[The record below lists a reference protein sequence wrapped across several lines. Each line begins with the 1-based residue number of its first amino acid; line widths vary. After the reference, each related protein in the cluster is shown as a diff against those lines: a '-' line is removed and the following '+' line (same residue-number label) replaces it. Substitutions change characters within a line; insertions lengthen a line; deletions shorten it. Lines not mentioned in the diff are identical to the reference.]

1 MESLL
6 SPTESM
12 PCGTAIAAVAPALSA
27 AAVPAAGR
35 RGGAQL
41 RPGQQLR
48 PLLCAHA
55 SVQWPPAHLA
65 HWAHR

>member
-27 AAVPAAGR
+27 AAVPAA
-35 RGGAQL
+35 ASLHCSHPYLQL
-41 RPGQQLR
+41 ASVGVLN
-48 PLLCAHA
+48 LLCAEKFVSG
-55 SVQWPPAHLA
+55 SVS
-65 HWAHR
+65 